1 MDLIGKYLGIWVNR
15 DEIVEIFGLHP
26 ASTAKVFIV
35 GGEVIGAIPALGLF
49 MRLDTVAVSGES
61 EDIFP
66 DVAKDR
72 PRRLIRWEYIRAAEI
87 FEDKVQTER
96 VTGYHPRAA

>member
-1 MDLIGKYLGIWVNR
+1 
-15 DEIVEIFGLHP
+15 VEISLPVTLAVLGAALLHAAWNALVK
-26 ASTAKVFIV
+26 ASADK
-35 GGEVIGAIPALGLF
+35 
-49 MRLDTVAVSGES
+49 RLDTVAVSGES

-96 VTGYHPRAA
+96 VTGYHSRAA